1 MEKEKTT
8 KKLWIILL
16 CVCLLFITFT
26 TIGFIMFSN
35 RKPEIVNEQLDGG
48 SVVLN
53 YSSDSSYL
61 NINNAVP
68 TTDTVGMA
76 SNVNGSYFD
85 FSVDTE
91 IDDAK
96 SITYE
101 LSLKKVKGNV
111 PDSDIVVYLE
121 KEDSG
126 TYSPI
131 VKPTGF
137 KQIKNDSKFGTKKNS
152 MILLTSEKE
161 KSVIDNYRLRT
172 WISEKSSVANGNYQ
186 LEINIIANAK

>member
-1 MEKEKTT
+1 MEKEKAT

-16 CVCLLFITFT
+16 CVCLLFITFAT
-26 TIGFIMFSN
+26 VGFVLFSN
-35 RKPEIVNEQLDGG
+35 RKPEIVNEQLEGG
-48 SVVLN
+48 SIVLN
-53 YSSDSSYL
+53 YSSNSSYL
-61 NINNAVP
+61 NVSNAVP
-68 TTDTVGMA
+68 TTDTVGM
-76 SNVNGSYFD
+76 SSSENGTYFD
-85 FSVDTE
+85 FSVDTK

-111 PDSDIVVYLE
+111 PENDIVVYLE

-131 VKPTGF
+131 IKPIGF
-137 KQIKNDSKFGTKKNS
+137 KKIKKDSKFGTKKNS
-152 MILLTSEKE
+152 MILLTEEKD

-172 WISEKSSVANGNYQ
+172 WISEKSSVTNGNYQ
-186 LEINIIANAK
+186 LEINIIATAK